1 MYTLAIALGCR
12 AEQGDYAWASR
23 VQRTFGCYDSSL
35 LLNLPSV
42 KLWEEG
48 IIEVVGRDGLV
59 YSREV

>member
-1 MYTLAIALGCR
+1 MYTIAIALGCR

-23 VQRTFGCYDSSL
+23 VQRTFGRYNGDL
-35 LLNLPSV
+35 LLDLPSI

-48 IIEVVGRDGLV
+48 IIEAVGKDGLV